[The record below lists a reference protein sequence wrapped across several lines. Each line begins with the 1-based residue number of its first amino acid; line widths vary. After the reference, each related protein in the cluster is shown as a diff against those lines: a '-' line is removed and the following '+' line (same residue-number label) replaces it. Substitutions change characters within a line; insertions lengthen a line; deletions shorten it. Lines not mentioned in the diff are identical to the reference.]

1 MNTENLLKLATY
13 LLSGELKAE
22 FDMISF
28 TDSVLPI
35 EQANFKTECGT
46 VGCAA
51 GHGPYAGIPKHSTE
65 TWTEY
70 IGRVFDVHVIP
81 NTPNTLYME
90 WDWLFGADWREIDN
104 TPQGA
109 AKRILY
115 LIRHGLPYNWQD
127 QMNGCAPLTYLNET
141 L

>member
-65 TWTEY
+65 TWMEY
-70 IGRVFDVHVIP
+70 IYRVFDIANGAYNYNSRWV
-81 NTPNTLYME
+81 
-90 WDWLFGADWREIDN
+90 WLFSGTWRYTDN

-115 LIRHGLPYNWQD
+115 LIRHGLPDDWEE
-127 QMNGCAPLTYLNET
+127 QMTKCAPLTYLNET